1 MAGKEMNFRIK
12 QVDTHWQWNKIKDKC
27 EGRFEELNRSGNY
40 IQGKDTEIFEE
51 EFAGFLGVQHFVAVA
66 NGTDALEL
74 ILRAA
79 GIADNSEVI
88 IPDMTFFATYEAVVN
103 AGAIPRIV
111 DIEDNGLIDPEKV
124 KESITSRTKA
134 IIAVHLNGAP
144 ANMASLTK
152 IARDYNLEI
161 IEDACQAH
169 CTKISSASPG
179 KLSLAAAFSF
189 YPGKNLGAIGDAGGV
204 ATDNGDLANKI
215 RRLRDHGRTSK
226 YEHHEIGRNSRMD
239 SLQAIVLSEKL
250 KFLDEWWRAREKNQA
265 FYRYFLQEVP
275 VRMPEFEVPSNSRHG
290 NHLFPIFVSE
300 REKLSELLRKQGIQ
314 ITIQYPKTISRIMN
328 VNNNF
333 VNSERYAREVLSLPV
348 GEHLTTSDLENVVDA
363 IKKILA

>member
-1 MAGKEMNFRIK
+1 MNFRIK

>member
-1 MAGKEMNFRIK
+1 MNFRIK

-88 IPDMTFFATYEAVVN
+88 IPDMTFFATYEAVAN

>member
-1 MAGKEMNFRIK
+1 MNFRIK
-12 QVDTHWQWNKIKDKC
+12 QVDTHWQWNKIKDRC

-204 ATDNGDLANKI
+204 ATDNGELANKI

-333 VNSERYAREVLSLPV
+333 VNSERYAREVLSLPI
-348 GEHLTTSDLENVVDA
+348 GEHLTTSDLENVVDI

>member
-1 MAGKEMNFRIK
+1 MSFRIK
-12 QVDTHWQWNKIKDKC
+12 QVDAHWQWNKIKDQC
-27 EGRFEELNRSGNY
+27 ESRFEELNRSGNY

-88 IPDMTFFATYEAVVN
+88 IPDMTFFATYEAVAN
-103 AGAIPRIV
+103 AGAMPRIV

-265 FYRYFLQEVP
+265 FYRNFLQEVP

-333 VNSERYAREVLSLPV
+333 VNSERYAREVLSLPI
-348 GEHLTTSDLENVVDA
+348 GEHLTTSDLENVVDI